1 MSHRRLGLLAAASLV
16 CLLPTTADAQF
27 FGRGKATESTSVINE
42 VPRCTQNFGTL
53 AIADTQ
59 SQMFSQLGLGSP
71 TEVLRHLIRE
81 SGCFRLIERG
91 PGMDVVERE
100 RSLGAAGRIRTAD
113 FVLVAELGNTVDAAT
128 EDRSSGLMGTLMS
141 SGARMA
147 LTAGMAALTQGEGGA
162 ELGQGMSQLLGMG
175 ANVATNQ
182 LTQSLNRRTVDS
194 LKELEKDLSKGKED
208 AQVVMS
214 LSSVPLAETVGYT
227 RAIANKDDLRR
238 LRIRDNHFG
247 GRVGA
252 GYESED
258 SGKTVALALVRAY
271 ADLVTS
277 LGGTGDATP
286 EVVVANRE
294 ALRAAEAEREAE
306 ADRARQAEIRERE
319 RAEQARLAEEN
330 RIREQIRREE
340 RERLAA
346 EREAASRLTDAPAPA
361 RQVAAE
367 VKDDTNPTPSRAA
380 FAVAPTSHAELTTS
394 RTSVLRDAPSGRP
407 VKALN
412 PGDTLRP
419 TGNRDD
425 SWIEVRTADD
435 TTGWV
440 QADRI

>member
-1 MSHRRLGLLAAASLV
+1 
-16 CLLPTTADAQF
+16 
-27 FGRGKATESTSVINE
+27 
-42 VPRCTQNFGTL
+42 
-53 AIADTQ
+53 
-59 SQMFSQLGLGSP
+59 
-71 TEVLRHLIRE
+71 
-81 SGCFRLIERG
+81 
-91 PGMDVVERE
+91 
-100 RSLGAAGRIRTAD
+100 
-113 FVLVAELGNTVDAAT
+113 
-128 EDRSSGLMGTLMS
+128 
-141 SGARMA
+141 
-147 LTAGMAALTQGEGGA
+147 MAALTQGEGGA

>member
-227 RAIANKDDLRR
+227 RAIKLIEIDDR
-238 LRIRDNHFG
+238 
-247 GRVGA
+247 
-252 GYESED
+252 
-258 SGKTVALALVRAY
+258 
-271 ADLVTS
+271 
-277 LGGTGDATP
+277 
-286 EVVVANRE
+286 
-294 ALRAAEAEREAE
+294 
-306 ADRARQAEIRERE
+306 
-319 RAEQARLAEEN
+319 
-330 RIREQIRREE
+330 
-340 RERLAA
+340 
-346 EREAASRLTDAPAPA
+346 
-361 RQVAAE
+361 
-367 VKDDTNPTPSRAA
+367 
-380 FAVAPTSHAELTTS
+380 
-394 RTSVLRDAPSGRP
+394 
-407 VKALN
+407 
-412 PGDTLRP
+412 
-419 TGNRDD
+419 
-425 SWIEVRTADD
+425 
-435 TTGWV
+435 
-440 QADRI
+440 